1 MQDLIRLMHS
11 LILLMLMGFT
21 APVSATQED
30 DEERKMRVDDEQ
42 FMRSLRSDG
51 ASAKPYSLGGRNC
64 HCALHEWGK
73 IYSFGEVF
81 KLSFQ

>member
-51 ASAKPYSLGGRNC
+51 ANCHLLSHTQWEEGTVIVPCMSGGRNI
-64 HCALHEWGK
+64 HLVR
-73 IYSFGEVF
+73 Y
-81 KLSFQ
+81 LS